1 MGGGTSKP
9 VPTTIT
15 RERLL
20 KTTGKTR
27 EIIDIIFDF
36 MIQNI
41 QLRDFYSLSSP
52 ERCRRYVLFMANELY
67 SKFIEF
73 RIYPTLD
80 KSGSIMF
87 RKVDDLTNPPEPE
100 KRRQQSICLH
110 LAFFYVR
117 IFQIYGALALT
128 LLDDAT
134 YSQTS
139 GVFGLAKTRDGI
151 LPPPGSIP
159 YLAST
164 SIQLPQRREIPLR
177 VPEMTGGGLYESGR
191 YIPLREEDKRSLR
204 LFSPFASILRKPMFL
219 DTGDLATPEFFI
231 EFSGMHKETGSPDCT
246 FKKMDDSHA
255 IIKCKLP
262 NMSYT
267 IEFTARQTDKG
278 TIRMDIDDDVTVK
291 RRGEEETTE
300 SLSELVGSNKI
311 LALHF
316 TPHFTEWRVT
326 YIHHTTPESVT
337 TFMYNLLYKLWQQL
351 ASSAPVKREVYDR
364 DGENSRRG
372 DGSRPGNAS
381 KLFSEIGGTNPR
393 LHLEPIIEGLT
404 RKRKFAHCVGRALQ
418 LLDAVPQFTATVG
431 SKRVSYVCN
440 PRFSKDSISGSAG
453 TTLSKATGI
462 MALADLFYDTVKP
475 NMTSVSIGDGAT
487 MDEYID
493 FMKRMTKVFTG
504 DERQLNAISEN
515 PDAQLR
521 SLQHLETT
529 DRDRRLCKGQYDTNV
544 IISNKSIQDKVYAIV
559 QHLFY
564 YQIVH
569 ASRCADILTQ
579 LFEIRQDKGQYSIR
593 IHPNIIKRGIAEIDR
608 ISRVTRSLLVDYY
621 ERCETMYVAGMK
633 TILGSD
639 SEMAV
644 QQVLG
649 QAKRSAILPPGASAV
664 SSEPTVE
671 DDASAVPTV
680 PSAKNTILRQAR
692 MVANKTRKVR
702 FVNSD

>member
-9 VPTTIT
+9 IPSTVT
-15 RERLL
+15 RDILL
-20 KTTGKTR
+20 KTTAKTR

-36 MIQNI
+36 MIHNI

-73 RIYPTLD
+73 RIFPALD

-100 KRRQQSICLH
+100 KRRQQSICLN

-134 YSQTS
+134 YSQS
-139 GVFGLAKTRDGI
+139 IGAIGLAKVTDGI
-151 LPPPGSIP
+151 LPPPGSVP
-159 YLAST
+159 YLASR
-164 SIQLPQRREIPLR
+164 SIQIPQRREIPLR
-177 VPEMTGGGLYESGR
+177 APEMNGGGLYESGR
-191 YIPLREEDKRSLR
+191 YIPLREEDKRMLK
-204 LFSPFASILRKPMFL
+204 LFSPFASILRKPMFIDSTDSL
-219 DTGDLATPEFFI
+219 TPEYFI
-231 EFSGMHKETGSPDCT
+231 EFSGMHRETGSPDCT

-262 NMSYT
+262 NQTYV
-267 IEFTARQTDKG
+267 IEFSARQTDRG
-278 TIRMDIDDDVTVK
+278 TIRMEIDDDIVIK
-291 RRGEEETTE
+291 RRGGEEVTE
-300 SLSELVGSNKI
+300 SLTEIVGNDKI

-326 YIHHTTPESVT
+326 YTHHTTPEAVT
-337 TFMYNLLYKLWQQL
+337 TFMYNLLYKIWKYIADS
-351 ASSAPVKREVYDR
+351 ASDRYTYTRKGANRNRGYEREDR
-364 DGENSRRG
+364 IPGEAG
-372 DGSRPGNAS
+372 
-381 KLFSEIGGTNPR
+381 KLFSEISGTNPH
-393 LHLEPIIEGLT
+393 LHLEPIVEGLT

-418 LLDAVPQFTATVG
+418 LLDAVPRFTATVG

-440 PRFSKDSISGSAG
+440 PQFSKDSISASAG

-462 MALADLFYDTVKP
+462 IALADLFYDTIKP
-475 NMTSVSIGDGAT
+475 NMTSVTIGDDVT

-493 FMKRMTKVFTG
+493 FMKRMARVFTG
-504 DERQLNAISEN
+504 NERYIDR
-515 PDAQLR
+515 DADGPEAYLR

-529 DRDRRLCKGQYDTNV
+529 ERDKGLCKDKYDTNIV
-544 IISNKSIQDKVYAIV
+544 ITNKTIQDKVHAVI

-569 ASRCADILTQ
+569 ASRCAEILTQ

-593 IHPNIIKRGIAEIDR
+593 IHPNIIKKGMTEIDR
-608 ISRVTRSLLVDYY
+608 ISRVTRALLVDYY
-621 ERCETMYVAGMK
+621 ERCETMYVSGMK
-633 TILGSD
+633 IIMGSD
-639 SEMAV
+639 TEMARQRV
-644 QQVLG
+644 LEQARRATAIGSEQQPLG
-649 QAKRSAILPPGASAV
+649 ERENRVAPV
-664 SSEPTVE
+664 SHSTAQNPV
-671 DDASAVPTV
+671 
-680 PSAKNTILRQAR
+680 LRQAR
-692 MVANKTRKVR
+692 LAMNKTRKVR
-702 FVNSD
+702 FENSD

>member
-9 VPTTIT
+9 VPSTIT
-15 RERLL
+15 RDILL
-20 KTTGKTR
+20 KTTAKTR

-36 MIQNI
+36 MIHNI

-80 KSGSIMF
+80 KSGLIMF

-134 YSQTS
+134 YSQST
-139 GVFGLAKTRDGI
+139 GAIGLAKTRDGI

-164 SIQLPQRREIPLR
+164 SLQIPQRREIPLR

-191 YIPLREEDKRSLR
+191 YMQLREEDKRTLR

-219 DTGDLATPEFFI
+219 DTDGSITPEFFI
-231 EFSGMHKETGSPDCT
+231 EFAGMHRETGSPDCI
-246 FKKMDDSHA
+246 FKKVDDSHA

-262 NMSYT
+262 NISYT
-267 IEFTARQTDKG
+267 IEFTAKQTDRG
-278 TIRMDIDDDVTVK
+278 TIRMDIDDDINIK

-300 SLSELVGSNKI
+300 SLSELVGSDKI

-316 TPHFTEWRVT
+316 TPYFAEWKVT
-326 YIHHTTPESVT
+326 YTHHTTPESVS
-337 TFMYNLLYKLWQQL
+337 TFIYNLLYKLWKQL
-351 ASSAPVKREVYDR
+351 VLSAPSKRETIEREDDR
-364 DGENSRRG
+364 LRG
-372 DGSRPGNAS
+372 DTGRVGDAQ
-381 KLFSEIGGTNPR
+381 KLFGEISGTNPH
-393 LHLEPIIEGLT
+393 LHLEPIVEGLT
-404 RKRKFAHCVGRALQ
+404 RKRKFAHCIGRALQ

-440 PRFSKDSISGSAG
+440 PKFSKDSISGSAG

-462 MALADLFYDTVKP
+462 MALADLFYDTIKP
-475 NMTSVSIGDGAT
+475 NMTSVSIGDGVT
-487 MDEYID
+487 MSEYID

-504 DERQLNAISEN
+504 EERKIDIN

-521 SLQHLETT
+521 SLQHIETT
-529 DRDRRLCKGQYDTNV
+529 DRDRRLCRGQYDTNV
-544 IISNKSIQDKVYAIV
+544 VITNKSIQDKVHAII

-569 ASRCADILTQ
+569 ASRCAEILTQ

-593 IHPNIIKRGIAEIDR
+593 IHPNIIKKGILEIDR
-608 ISRVTRSLLVDYY
+608 ISRTTRNLLVEYY
-621 ERCETMYVAGMK
+621 ERCETMYVSGIK
-633 TILGSD
+633 TIMKSD
-639 SEMAV
+639 SEMTV
-644 QQVLG
+644 QQVLE
-649 QAKRSAILPPGASAV
+649 QAKKAPMPVAPDKTSIRKVQNIIV
-664 SSEPTVE
+664 
-671 DDASAVPTV
+671 D
-680 PSAKNTILRQAR
+680 QAR
-692 MVANKTRKVR
+692 RVNNKTRKVR
-702 FVNSD
+702 FIQSN